1 MNNGNWHCYCYIQD
15 RMQGENKKAK
25 SRGSKGEKEHLG
37 PGRPDRIDEYNFF
50 LAPNEE
56 AVEEGVPEGKV
67 KKKKWDDRNKS
78 MTFFLSE

>member
-1 MNNGNWHCYCYIQD
+1 M
-15 RMQGENKKAK
+15 MQGENKKAK

-37 PGRPDRIDEYNFF
+37 PDRPDRPDRIGEYNFF

-56 AVEEGVPEGKV
+56 AVEEGVPERKA
-67 KKKKWDDRNKS
+67 KKKKKRNDPNKS